1 MPYPESCPECGS
13 TFRNTGTHFTARR
26 NEVGRHVLLELG
38 CQNTTRRFWWDF
50 TTGVLTED
58 GHPSAARRTSLAET
72 VHAAAATNGSLHAES
87 NGSSHAETN
96 GHAAVTTLEPPEP
109 TRPDASRVED
119 IQARIGQAP
128 IGQAPIGPE
137 PKTNVETDS
146 ATEGSPVL
154 ELSPA
159 PAFGPSEPS
168 FSPSEQFSATAEA
181 GREPNF
187 VALAGSPPPG
197 AAGPLKDAFVRQ
209 LQLDRLT
216 LRQMRSWLMS
226 DEARRAI
233 EVAAGATEATYERL
247 ALILFGVELP
257 QLLGKQAAVP
267 QSTGMSAEERLELQR
282 EKARIRA
289 RLRRAAA
296 KAARD

>member
-50 TTGVLTED
+50 TTGAPTED
-58 GHPSAARRTSLAET
+58 GRPSPARRTAAAET
-72 VHAAAATNGSLHAES
+72 VHAVSANNGTL
-87 NGSSHAETN
+87 HAETN
-96 GHAAVTTLEPPEP
+96 GHVTLST
-109 TRPDASRVED
+109 
-119 IQARIGQAP
+119 
-128 IGQAPIGPE
+128 
-137 PKTNVETDS
+137 
-146 ATEGSPVL
+146 L
-154 ELSPA
+154 ELSDTGDSNVVPFDSSARLEASVVDNEDA
-159 PAFGPSEPS
+159 PALADEIEPE
-168 FSPSEQFSATAEA
+168 PLAMEPAVAEA
-181 GREPNF
+181 GWGPTSELGLAAEPERELQAA
-187 VALAGSPPPG
+187 ALAGLPPG
-197 AAGPLKDAFVRQ
+197 APASLKDAFVRQ

-226 DEARRAI
+226 EDSRRAI

-247 ALILFGVELP
+247 ALILFGIELP
-257 QLLGKQAAVP
+257 QLLGKPLAAP

-296 KAARD
+296 KAARQVGD